1 MKVLDNT
8 VALVTGARRGI
19 GAATVTA
26 LREAGA
32 YVIATDLVAPTCGD
46 DNRVQDVTDESGWAT
61 LAADISEK
69 HDRLDILVNCAGIA
83 VIAPIEEETLESWR
97 KLQAVNVESL
107 LLSHKLMLP
116 LLKKGGLAR
125 ASGAS
130 VINLSSIG
138 GLVGLP
144 LNASYCASKGAVK
157 LFSKSAACEFAAFR
171 YNIRVNSVHPGA
183 IETPMMEM
191 ITHKFAA
198 FGVAHDAAAARA
210 SIEAQNLSGRWGRPE
225 EIASG
230 IVYLA
235 SPAASFMTGS
245 ELVIDGGFT
254 AH

>member
-1 MKVLDNT
+1 MNVLEDT
-8 VALVTGARRGI
+8 IALVTGAGRGI

-32 YVIATDLVAPTCGD
+32 VVIATDLHVPEGGD
-46 DNRVQDVTDESGWAT
+46 ENHVQDVTSEADWDA
-61 LAADISEK
+61 LAAEIAGR
-69 HDRLDILVNCAGIA
+69 HGRLDILVNNAGVA
-83 VIAPIEEETLESWR
+83 VIAPIEQETLASWR
-97 KLQAVNVESL
+97 SLQAVNVESL
-107 LLSHKLMLP
+107 LLGHKAMLP
-116 LLKKGGLAR
+116 LLRKGGEAR
-125 ASGAS
+125 SSGAS

-144 LNASYCASKGAVK
+144 LNASYCASKGAAR
-157 LFSKSAACEFAAFR
+157 LFTKCAALEFAALK
-171 YNIRVNSVHPGA
+171 YNIRVNSVHPGS

-191 ITHKFAA
+191 ITHRFVEC
-198 FGVAHDAAAARA
+198 GVAPDVATARMNIDAQHPLA
-210 SIEAQNLSGRWGRPE
+210 RWGRPE

-230 IVYLA
+230 IVFLA